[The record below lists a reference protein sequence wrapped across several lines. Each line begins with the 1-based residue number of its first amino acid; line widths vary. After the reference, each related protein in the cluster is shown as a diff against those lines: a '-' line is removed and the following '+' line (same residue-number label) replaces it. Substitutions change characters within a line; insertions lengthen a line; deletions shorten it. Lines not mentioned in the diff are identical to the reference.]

1 MKKQSSIFPI
11 LFLTL
16 IACVSIITLALT
28 DDATRDIIR
37 ENKLKEIREMLGEQF
52 PEMTSYEYDGDVY
65 TVNKIISIDN
75 DTLNET
81 IGYAFEAKGAGYGGT
96 IEILVTLFSDLETLN
111 GISIINHMETP
122 GLGALIEDEEF
133 IEQFTGIAIED
144 LELRKKGGGIDA
156 ITGATISSTAVVKAI
171 RETTIEKINTLK
183 MENEIE

>member
-1 MKKQSSIFPI
+1 MKKQSSVFPI

-16 IACVSIITLALT
+16 IACISIITLALT

-75 DTLNET
+75 ETLNET
-81 IGYAFEAKGAGYGGT
+81 
-96 IEILVTLFSDLETLN
+96 
-111 GISIINHMETP
+111 IINHMETP

-133 IEQFTGIAIED
+133 IGQFTGIAIED

-171 RETTIEKINTLK
+171 RETTIDKINSLK